1 MLIEQCHQDLP
12 TSFDSEIRIHI
23 VKPTVKGYPNAK
35 FPAVLVFSEIYQVTG
50 PVLRFAQTI
59 AAEGYIAILPSSY
72 HNFVDSTPLAYDTE
86 GTDLGNKFKIEKPLE
101 SYDEDVTLCLDVLE
115 NLPQW
120 NGRVG
125 ATGMCLGGHLAFRAQ
140 LDSRIKATTCFFP
153 TDIHSH
159 SLGLGKND
167 DSLEKVTANWKKD
180 QECFLI
186 FGTKDTHV
194 PWEGRD
200 QIRNAVKDKSVT
212 FLEINGAQHA
222 FIRDEFSKG
231 RFDSAVTKACLGF
244 MFELFDRKLKSELG
258 EFVDDNAPVE
268 HVC

>member
-1 MLIEQCHQDLP
+1 MLIEQTFQDVP
-12 TSFDSEIRIHI
+12 TSFDSKIRIHI
-23 VKPTVKGYPNAK
+23 VKPVIKGYPNAK

-59 AAEGYIAILPSSY
+59 AAQGYITVLPSSY
-72 HNFVDSTPLAYDTE
+72 HNFIDSTSLPYDAE
-86 GTDLGNKFKIEKPLE
+86 GTDIGNRYKIEKPLE
-101 SYDEDVTLCLDVLE
+101 SYDEDVRLSLDVLE
-115 NLPQW
+115 GLNQW

-140 LDSRIKATTCFFP
+140 LDPRIKATVCFFP
-153 TDIHSH
+153 TDIHSK
-159 SLGLGKND
+159 SLGKGEND
-167 DSLEKVTANWKKD
+167 DTLVRVAENWKSD
-180 QECFLI
+180 QETVLI

-200 QIRNAVKDKSVT
+200 LIRDSLKDKQVT

-244 MFELFDRKLKSELG
+244 LFELFDRKLKCELG
-258 EFVDDNAPVE
+258 DFVDLKEKIE

>member
-1 MLIEQCHQDLP
+1 MLIKQSYHDVE
-12 TSFDSEIRIHI
+12 TSFNSNIRIH
-23 VKPTVKGYPNAK
+23 VVEPTIKGYPYAK
-35 FPAVLVFSEIYQVTG
+35 FPAVIVFSEIYQVTG

-59 AAEGYIAILPSSY
+59 ASQGYITVLPSTY
-72 HNFVDSTPLAYDTE
+72 HNFVPADPLPYDVE
-86 GTDLGNKFKIEKPLE
+86 GTDLGNQFKIAKPLQ
-101 SYDEDVTLCLDVLE
+101 SYDEDVSKCLEVLK
-115 NLPQW
+115 NLQQW

-140 LDSRIKATTCFFP
+140 LDPRIKATTCFFA

-159 SLGLGKND
+159 SLGEGQCD
-167 DSLEKVTANWKKD
+167 DTLERVVSNWKSD
-180 QECFLI
+180 QESILI

-200 QIRNAVKDKSVT
+200 LIRNAVKDKAVT

-244 MFELFDRKLKSELG
+244 MFELFDRKLKAELG
-258 EFVDDNAPVE
+258 EFEDDSSPVE

>member
-1 MLIEQCHQDLP
+1 MLIKQSFKDLA
-12 TSFDSEIRIHI
+12 TSFDSTIRIH
-23 VKPTVKGYPNAK
+23 VVEPTVKGYPNAK

-59 AAEGYIAILPSSY
+59 AAQGYIAVLPSSY
-72 HNFVDSTPLAYDTE
+72 HNFIDSTPLAYDVE
-86 GTDLGNKFKIEKPLE
+86 GTDLGNELKITKPLE
-101 SYDEDVTLCLDVLE
+101 SYDEDVTLSLKVLE
-115 NLPQW
+115 DMPNW

-140 LDSRIKATTCFFP
+140 LDPRIKATTCFFP

-159 SLGLGKND
+159 SLGKGKND
-167 DSLEKVTANWKKD
+167 DTLEKVTANWQND
-180 QECFLI
+180 QDCILI

-200 QIRNAVKDKSVT
+200 QIRKAVKDKPVT

-231 RFDSAVTKACLGF
+231 RYDATITKACLGF
-244 MFELFDRKLKSELG
+244 MFEQFDRKLKSELG
-258 EFVDDNAPVE
+258 DFVDDNAPIE